1 MSYSKELMARQGGPL
16 SGPDPERHIRS
27 IPLDIIFTLLSC
39 GLFNFW
45 VQYKQMQAVNDMM
58 GTEHYRFL
66 PWLLLTLVTCGLYHI
81 YHEYRKSRDV
91 QQALGDGSSSEP
103 IINVILSVMGLHVVA
118 DAIQQAEINRYFGN
132 EEL

>member
-1 MSYSKELMARQGGPL
+1 MSYSQELMSRLDGPL
-16 SGPDPERHIRS
+16 SGPDPERHVRS

-39 GLFNFW
+39 GIFNLW
-45 VQYKQMQAVNDMM
+45 VQHKQMQAVNDML
-58 GTEHYRFL
+58 GTSLYRFG
-66 PWLLLTLVTCGLYHI
+66 PWLLLTIVTCGLYHI

-103 IINVILSVMGLHVVA
+103 IINVILTVLGLHVVA
-118 DAIQQAEINRYFGN
+118 DAIQQAEINRFFGS